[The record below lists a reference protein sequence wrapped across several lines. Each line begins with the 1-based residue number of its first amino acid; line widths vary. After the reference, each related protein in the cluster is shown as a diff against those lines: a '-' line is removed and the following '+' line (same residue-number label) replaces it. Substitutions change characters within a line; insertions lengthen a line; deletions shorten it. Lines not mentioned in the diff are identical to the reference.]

1 MAEVLSLAAANLL
14 SPMVLFFALGAG
26 AAFLRSDLEVPEAI
40 ARGLA
45 LYLMLA
51 IGFKGG
57 AAMAKQTLDASMAA
71 ALLGAILLS
80 FLMPVLAY
88 GLLRATTSLSSLNAA
103 AVSAHYGSVSVVT
116 FVTAAQYL
124 GDRGIVYEGYLI
136 AMMALMETPAIV
148 TGLWL
153 ARRGDVGG
161 GSLRNAWR
169 EILLN
174 GSIVLLVG
182 GFAIGWIT
190 GEKGMATV
198 APFIDAPFKGVLCLF
213 LLDMG
218 LLAARRLRGARALS
232 GTLIAFGFYM
242 PLIGAGLGAIG
253 AWMVGL
259 GVGSIALAATLA
271 ASASYIA
278 VPAALRLALPKAD
291 PAISITLSLAITF
304 PFNVVLGIPLYHA
317 LAAWLVQP

>member
-1 MAEVLSLAAANLL
+1 MTELLSLATANLL
-14 SPMVLFFALGAG
+14 SPMVLFFALGAA

-57 AAMAKQTLDASMAA
+57 AAMAKQTLDAGMAA
-71 ALLGAILLS
+71 ALIGAILLS
-80 FLMPVLAY
+80 FLMPALAY
-88 GLLRATTSLSSLNAA
+88 GLLRATTPLSAINAA

-116 FVTAAQYL
+116 FVTGAQYL
-124 GDRGIVYEGYLI
+124 SERGIAYEGYLV

-153 ARRGDVGG
+153 ARRGGAGG
-161 GSLRNAWR
+161 ESLGNAWR
-169 EILLN
+169 EVLLN

-190 GEKGMATV
+190 GEEGMATV
-198 APFIDAPFKGVLCLF
+198 SPFIDAPFRGVLCLF

-218 LLAARRLRGARALS
+218 LLAARRLRGARLLS
-232 GTLIAFGFYM
+232 GGLIAFGLYM
-242 PLIGAGLGAIG
+242 PLLGGCLGAIG
-253 AWMVGL
+253 AWAVGL
-259 GVGSIALAATLA
+259 SLGGVALAATLA

-317 LAAWLVQP
+317 LAAWLVQR